1 MDEKLF
7 LQKLSE
13 VAEWHRPQ
21 TGPNGAASVNKRARH
36 PGPITQE
43 ELDEMSDE
51 EAQDYYDRLMA
62 YKESLPNDN
71 VAPEIIKLK
80 PQPTDCDDCGR
91 HCATGRRVESK
102 ISITGVKHW
111 RTKCLACNL
120 YRDPATNKFTLEPNR
135 VPNYLNSYYR
145 PKLGV
150 YNSKYQP
157 EPKKKIEPDPEVKQR
172 LKDLVKNNNAE
183 EQFEM
188 VAYDRGDSILYV
200 REPISKE

>member
-43 ELDEMSDE
+43 QLDEMSDE
-51 EAQDYYDRLMA
+51 EAQEYYDQLMA
-62 YKESLPNDN
+62 YKESQPNDN
-71 VAPEIIKLK
+71 IAPEIVKLK
-80 PQPTDCDDCGR
+80 PQPTTCDDCGL

-102 ISITGVKHW
+102 ISITGTKHW
-111 RTKCLACNL
+111 RTKCLECNL
-120 YRDPATNKFTLEPNR
+120 YKDPATGEFTLEPHR
-135 VPNYLNSYYR
+135 VPTYLSTYYR

-150 YNSKYQP
+150 YKSKHQP
-157 EPKKKIEPDPEVKQR
+157 QPKAKPQPQVKERLREIVKIDTPK
-172 LKDLVKNNNAE
+172 E
-183 EQFEM
+183 EFQM
-188 VAYDRGDSILYV
+188 VAYDRGDSVIYV